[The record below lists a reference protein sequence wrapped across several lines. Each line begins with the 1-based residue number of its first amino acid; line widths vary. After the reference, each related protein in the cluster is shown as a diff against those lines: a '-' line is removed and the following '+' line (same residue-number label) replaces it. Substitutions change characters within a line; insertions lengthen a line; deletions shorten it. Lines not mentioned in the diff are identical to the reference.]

1 MIDTISTGGNLT
13 NIATKVSGGNSTSVP
28 LTAGSLFTGAWEV
41 VENFTSLI
49 CSLKTDQVGILYIE
63 FSIDGLIADS
73 STTYAIEANV
83 DEIHRVAVT
92 RKYFRMGLLNA
103 SASDQTYLRVQTIY
117 GNFSN
122 LSVPL
127 NGTVAVDADAIIT
140 KSILYGKDSTGAI
153 APVASSDGLNAGGVY
168 GVVNMPLA
176 NTAYEAKFG
185 ATALPKRKSILV
197 TTLTAGIYW
206 GTDNSVTVA
215 TGTPLAN
222 GQQLS
227 LTTDPEGSF
236 KIFLVSSAING
247 QFKIVEMP

>member
-1 MIDTISTGGNLT
+1 MGSEISTGGLKT
-13 NIATKVSGGNSTSVP
+13 VVATAISGGNSSTNPILSGQ
-28 LTAGSLFTGAWEV
+28 TFDGFWEV
-41 VENFTSLI
+41 TESFTSAVI
-49 CSLKTDQVGILYIE
+49 SVKTDQLGILYLE
-63 FSIDGLIADS
+63 SSIDGIVIDS
-73 STTYAIEANV
+73 STSYVLEAGV
-83 DEIHRVAVT
+83 EETHRFILN
-92 RKYFRMGLLNA
+92 RKFFRVRILNA
-103 SASDQTYLRVQTIY
+103 SVVDQTYLRLQTIY
-117 GNFSN
+117 GNFGT

-185 ATALPKRKSILV
+185 AAALPRRKSLLITV
-197 TTLTAGIYW
+197 LTAGIYW

-236 KIFLVSSAING
+236 KIFLVSNAING